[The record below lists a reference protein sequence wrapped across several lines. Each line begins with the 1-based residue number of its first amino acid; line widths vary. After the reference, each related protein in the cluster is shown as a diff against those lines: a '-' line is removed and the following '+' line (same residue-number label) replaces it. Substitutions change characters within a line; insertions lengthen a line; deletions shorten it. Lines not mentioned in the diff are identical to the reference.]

1 MKRMPWTR
9 IKSLLSDRLAPS
21 LRNRVAIHQARY
33 RHSREELGRIWVQID
48 GREIA
53 AFSTAPAV
61 RRRRELTDEL
71 MSINHSWG
79 STDAYGKAD
88 GIAQS
93 LMSQAG
99 EQSDYTAWDD
109 LESYLSLSI
118 DDALSSSNPLIRAL
132 AIADRRVG
140 KRRLQSLRI
149 GPREHA
155 LVREMFAIRCDVE
168 GVVLAAPDV

>member
-9 IKSLLSDRLAPS
+9 IKSLLRDRLAPA
-21 LRNRVAIHQARY
+21 LRNRVAVHQARY
-33 RHSREELGRIWVQID
+33 RHSREELGRIWVQLD
-48 GREIA
+48 EREIA

-71 MSINHSWG
+71 MNVNNSWG
-79 STDAYGKAD
+79 STEAFGKAD
-88 GIAQS
+88 RIAQS

-140 KRRLQSLRI
+140 KRRLQTLRI
-149 GPREHA
+149 GSREHV
-155 LVREMFAIRCDVE
+155 LVREIFAIRCEVE
-168 GVVLAAPDV
+168 GVAIASPDV